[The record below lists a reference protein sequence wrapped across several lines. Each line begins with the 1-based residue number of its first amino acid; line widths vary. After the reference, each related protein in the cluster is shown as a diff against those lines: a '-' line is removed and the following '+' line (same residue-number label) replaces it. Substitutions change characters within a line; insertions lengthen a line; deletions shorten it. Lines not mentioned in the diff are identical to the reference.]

1 VEAGQAANKHRDS
14 ARSMGKSGEGK
25 MRTVRRAGRGRA
37 DSESQAKGQAE
48 PVSGDIATLEHEAA
62 RLREELASERQR
74 AERLEAANTKVA
86 ARLDVAIASIKS
98 ILARQG

>member
-1 VEAGQAANKHRDS
+1 
-14 ARSMGKSGEGK
+14 MGKSGEGN

-37 DSESQAKGQAE
+37 DSEKQAKGQAE
-48 PVSGDIATLEHEAA
+48 PASGDLATLEQEAA

-86 ARLDVAIASIKS
+86 QRLDVAIASIKS
-98 ILARQG
+98 ILERQG